1 MNLTPYDTGEML
13 EPKLYVTST
22 AGVTASN
29 RGDFGKVDFE
39 NDESATVLTM
49 SAFPSTIHDE
59 TIVVQ
64 IDTDGLVGRKLMVVV
79 NDGPAL
85 CHFDPET
92 EEPPMIAAQNFVR
105 KEITAAATMGGD
117 AWKALARIAEHVGI
131 DVRYAADGTPYLTE
145 TIR

>member
-1 MNLTPYDTGEML
+1 VDRSRY
-13 EPKLYVTST
+13 
-22 AGVTASN
+22 
-29 RGDFGKVDFE
+29 GKVDFE

-49 SAFPSTIHDE
+49 SAFPSTIHED

-64 IDTDGLVGRKLMVVV
+64 IDTDGLAGDKLMVVV

-92 EEPPMIAAQNFVR
+92 EEPPMIAAQDFVR

-117 AWKALARIAEHVGI
+117 AWKALAHIAEHVGI

-145 TIR
+145 VIR